1 MHALCAMCALL
12 ASKQSVFFLYLD
24 EHDDDDDADGY
35 SVSQARCPVAM
46 FSALGLTSKIVMQKY
61 YQIFSEHGFRALV
74 RSWSYIFSTFLS

>member
-1 MHALCAMCALL
+1 MMIMPMVIPCLKHVAQLR
-12 ASKQSVFFLYLD
+12 FFD
-24 EHDDDDDADGY
+24 
-35 SVSQARCPVAM
+35 M